1 MLLGMKSVFSSFLTS
16 FVLSFIA
23 IPSIIKIAE
32 IKHLFD
38 EPDDRK
44 QHIVRT
50 PTLGG
55 IAIFAGFIF
64 SLTFWADQ
72 DAIIELQYIIS
83 SVILLFF
90 MGMKDDLFN
99 LVAYKKLIGQLAAS
113 FILVHWAGIKI
124 TTFYGLFG
132 ISDLPFLASY
142 FLSIFTIVVITNSF
156 NLIDGVDGLAA
167 SVGIFASSAFGFWF
181 YSAGVTQYAI
191 LSSCMS
197 GALLGFLY
205 YNRSPAKIFMGD
217 TGSLIVGVILSILAI
232 KFIEMNRVLDRFHPN
247 KVLAVPVVTLSI
259 LVIPLFDTL
268 RVFTIRILQGRSPMS
283 ADRNHIHHLLLSLG
297 FNHSQTNLTLVT
309 FNVIAVGLIY
319 NFQWVRG
326 EVLLVTLFFSCLL
339 ISSFV
344 AFLVRKKTIGHVS
357 QTFAATDDREE
368 HIQ

>member
-1 MLLGMKSVFSSFLTS
+1 MPNMIAVFLSFLTS
-16 FVLSFIA
+16 LLLSFIS
-23 IPSIIKIAE
+23 IPSIIRIAE

-38 EPDDRK
+38 EPDGRK
-44 QHIVRT
+44 HHTSNT

-55 IAIFAGFIF
+55 IAIFAGLIF
-64 SLTFWADQ
+64 SLTFWSDQ

-83 SVILLFF
+83 AVILLFF

-132 ISDLPFLASY
+132 IHDLGIIPSY
-142 FLSIFTIVVITNSF
+142 LLSIFTIVVVTNSF

-167 SVGIFASSAFGFWF
+167 SVGILASSVLGFWF
-181 YSAGVTQYAI
+181 YSAGVTQYSI
-191 LSSCMS
+191 LASCMT
-197 GALLGFLY
+197 GALVGFLY

-247 KVLAVPVVTLSI
+247 KVLAVPVVTLAI

-297 FNHSQTNLTLVT
+297 FSHTQTTLSLVA
-309 FNVIAVGLIY
+309 FNAVVVGLIFY
-319 NFQWVRG
+319 FQWVKG
-326 EVLLVTLFFSCLL
+326 EILLAALLGVCIL
-339 ISSFV
+339 ISSYV
-344 AFLVRKKTIGHVS
+344 AFLVRKKTAGLVS
-357 QTFAATDDREE
+357 QTFAASDDKEE